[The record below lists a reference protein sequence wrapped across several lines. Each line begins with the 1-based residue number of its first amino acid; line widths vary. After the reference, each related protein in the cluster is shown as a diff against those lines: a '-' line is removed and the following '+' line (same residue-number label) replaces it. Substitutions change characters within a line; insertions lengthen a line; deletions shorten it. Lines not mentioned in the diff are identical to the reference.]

1 MAGVTRMTNIQTGG
15 MLAIVSFAM
24 ASALAMVPSAATP
37 EKTEGRTTS
46 LPSPGFPA
54 SQTSA
59 SDAAATVEKPAAKPI
74 DRIVVLDMAG
84 FLDRL
89 RLAESGGRNDARNA
103 RSTALGPYQFIERTW
118 LDLARRIFAT
128 ETQSM
133 QPAQIL
139 ALRTDPAFSRRAA
152 EAYTRDNAAT
162 LKAHGLEPTYPRLRL
177 AFLLG
182 PQGAVR
188 VLQAPPSTRVTA
200 ILGPAVAG
208 ANPFM
213 FGLTAESLLARAV
226 RDLAVQPPSVARLA
240 VGDMVPRDGS
250 SQANVRPHAGPA
262 LHCNIERAACRRW
275 QSLAIAR
282 IQGTRKMRKQLAS
295 ARMR

>member
-1 MAGVTRMTNIQTGG
+1 
-15 MLAIVSFAM
+15 
-24 ASALAMVPSAATP
+24 
-37 EKTEGRTTS
+37 
-46 LPSPGFPA
+46 
-54 SQTSA
+54 
-59 SDAAATVEKPAAKPI
+59 
-74 DRIVVLDMAG
+74 MAG

-89 RLAESGGRNDARNA
+89 MLAESGGRNDARNA

-118 LDLARRIFAT
+118 LDLARRIFTT

-139 ALRTDPAFSRRAA
+139 ALRTDPAFARRAA

-182 PQGAVR
+182 PLGAVR

-213 FGLTAESLLARAV
+213 FGLTAESLLARAA
-226 RDLAVQPPSVARLA
+226 RDLAVQPPSVAGLA
-240 VGDMVPRDGS
+240 LGDMVPRDG
-250 SQANVRPHAGPA
+250 AAKTNARARPGPA
-262 LHCNIERAACRRW
+262 LRCNIELAACRRW

-282 IQGTRKMRKQLAS
+282 TQGTRKLRKQLAS
-295 ARMR
+295 TRMR